1 MNATRLVRLAAI
13 ASTAVLMASCGGS
26 DDPVVAPT
34 PQQTTPTPTDPTPA
48 QESAS
53 AYLQGLPKWE
63 EFSPPFNETED
74 TKVGSASTTTER
86 VDIQLKDAA
95 GNVIGVRPEQYT
107 CITT

>member
-53 AYLQGLPKWE
+53 RA
-63 EFSPPFNETED
+63 
-74 TKVGSASTTTER
+74 
-86 VDIQLKDAA
+86 
-95 GNVIGVRPEQYT
+95 
-107 CITT
+107 